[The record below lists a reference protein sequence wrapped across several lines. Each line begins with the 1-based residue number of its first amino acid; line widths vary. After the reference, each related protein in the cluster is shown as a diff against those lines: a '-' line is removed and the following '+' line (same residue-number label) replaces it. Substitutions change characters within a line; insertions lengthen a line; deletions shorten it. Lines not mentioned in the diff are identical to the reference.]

1 MLKQFIKKLQKNTTH
16 VSVLGLIVACAFIGG
31 IVGGMLVTPL
41 YSHAG
46 ILQGLFGKFVSQ
58 STQDTS
64 DVLPQ
69 TPQDFSVADYE
80 HLVVTA
86 VKNATPAVVSVVVS
100 KDLPVIEQCP
110 YDPFANLPDQFKQFF
125 GGGTQLYQP
134 CQKGTSKQE
143 IGGGSGFIVT
153 SDGLIVTNKH
163 VVEDEEAE
171 YSVIT
176 NDGATYTATVKARH
190 PLLDIAVLKIE
201 ASGLPTLNLGDSSD
215 ITLGQTVIAIGNA
228 LGEFGNSVSR
238 GVVSG
243 LSRTITASTHGG
255 DTENLENVIQTD
267 AAINPGNSGGPLL
280 NIQGNVIGIN
290 VATVSGAQNI
300 GFAIP
305 INAVV
310 SAIESVKTTGEITV
324 AFLGVHYITLNTDT
338 AKELELSIDYGAYLS
353 SPDESSAIEKDSPA
367 AAAGLKDKDVIV
379 AIDGEQLTS
388 DHSLVSIIAQKRPE
402 QTVSLDVWRD
412 GQMVTLSATL
422 AERQ

>member
-1 MLKQFIKKLQKNTTH
+1 MLKQSIQKLQKKTKH
-16 VSVLGLIVACAFIGG
+16 VSVLGIIVMCAFIGG
-31 IVGGMLVTPL
+31 VAGGIFVTPL
-41 YSHAG
+41 YSQAG
-46 ILQGLFGKFVSQ
+46 ILQDIFGGFVGQ
-58 STQDTS
+58 SVQDQS
-64 DVLPQ
+64 DTLTQ
-69 TPQDFSVADYE
+69 TPQDLSVVDYE
-80 HLVVTA
+80 HAVVTA
-86 VKNATPAVVSVVVS
+86 VKSATPAVVSVVVS
-100 KDLPVIEQCP
+100 KDLPVIKQCP

-134 CQKGTSKQE
+134 CQQGTSKQE

-163 VVEDEEAE
+163 VVEDEQAE
-171 YSVIT
+171 YSVVT
-176 NDGATYTATVKARH
+176 NDGKTYAATVKARH
-190 PLLDIAVLKIE
+190 PLLDIAVLKID

-255 DTENLENVIQTD
+255 ATENLENVIQTD

-305 INAVV
+305 INAAVN
-310 SAIESVKTTGEITV
+310 AIESVKTTGEITV
-324 AFLGVHYITLNTDT
+324 AFLGVHYITLNADNV
-338 AKELELSIDYGAYLS
+338 KQLELPIDHGAHLFS
-353 SPDESSAIEKDSPA
+353 SDESSAIEKDSPA
-367 AAAGLKDKDVIV
+367 EAAGLKDKDIIV

-388 DHSLVSIIAQKRPE
+388 DHSLASIIAQKRPG
-402 QTVSLDVWRD
+402 QSVSLDVWRG
-412 GQMVTLSATL
+412 GQMITLSTTL